1 MGERKSLMAFDP
13 SQMDVLDRRKVE
25 AMILGPMLRAFQK
38 EIGIEK
44 TNEIARTVITDL
56 AREQGA
62 QFASGIGSNGLED
75 YASNKDAWCRHGA
88 LEVEIIE
95 SDDSKYSFDVT
106 RCRYAEMYNEL
117 GFGDLGGIFSCT
129 RDFEFATG
137 FNSKVKLERTHT
149 IMQGASHCDF
159 RYTLEKPLSATE

>member
-1 MGERKSLMAFDP
+1 MAFDP

-38 EIGIEK
+38 EIGAEK
-44 TNEIARTVITDL
+44 TNEIARNVITDL
-56 AREQGA
+56 AREQGS
-62 QFASGIGSNGLED
+62 QFASGIGSNGLKD
-75 YASNKDAWCRHGA
+75 YASNKDAWRRHGA

-95 SDDSKYSFDVT
+95 SNDSKYSFDVT
-106 RCRYAEMYNEL
+106 RCKYAEMYNEL

-137 FNSKVKLERTHT
+137 FNSKVKLERTQT

-159 RYTLEKPLSATE
+159 RYMLEKPSS

>member
-1 MGERKSLMAFDP
+1 MAFDP

-25 AMILGPMLRAFQK
+25 ALILGPMLRAFQK
-38 EIGIEK
+38 EIGVEK

-56 AREQGA
+56 AREQGS

-75 YASNKDAWCRHGA
+75 YASNKDAWRRHGA
-88 LEVEIIE
+88 LEVEIIA
-95 SDDSKYSFDVT
+95 SDDSKYAFDVT
-106 RCRYAEMYNEL
+106 RCKYAEMYTEL

-137 FNSKVKLERTHT
+137 FNSNVKLERTQT
-149 IMQGASHCDF
+149 IMEGASHCDF
-159 RYTLEKPLSATE
+159 RYTLDKSSSSAE

>member
-1 MGERKSLMAFDP
+1 MAFDP
-13 SQMDVLDRRKVE
+13 SQMDVLVRRKVE

-38 EIGIEK
+38 EIGVEK

-56 AREQGA
+56 AREQGS

-75 YASNKDAWCRHGA
+75 YASNKDAWRRHGA

-95 SDDSKYSFDVT
+95 SDSSKYSFDVT
-106 RCRYAEMYNEL
+106 RCKYAEMYNEL
-117 GFGDLGGIFSCT
+117 GYGDLGGIFSCT

-137 FNSKVKLERTHT
+137 FDSNVKLERTQT

-159 RYTLEKPLSATE
+159 RYTLGKSSSTSGE